1 MLKKSDLVQKV
12 LDLKGKVF
20 VDVDLQHKLCEKIEK
35 LTYSMD
41 QIVVE
46 NTGFSL
52 LRGAWEESPHQPKFC
67 SFPPT

>member
-35 LTYSMD
+35 LT
-41 QIVVE
+41 
-46 NTGFSL
+46 
-52 LRGAWEESPHQPKFC
+52 
-67 SFPPT
+67 